1 MQANI
6 NYGLGLEMKTTAPRT
21 IPKTGKAKVPLEL
34 EKGELPLNTFGN
46 KAPFSGKIVSVERIV
61 GPKATG
67 ETTHIIIEYGGKMPY
82 WEGQS
87 YGVIPP
93 GAKVNSKGKEVPHG
107 VRLYSIA
114 SSRYGDAFDGKT
126 ATLCVRRA
134 TYWDPELNKEDP
146 AKKGICSNFLCDAKP
161 GEVVQMTGALQRQR
175 QRQRH
180 STQSCEGARH
190 LVLSYPSLATCRV
203 ASLTHAAS
211 FVPVPG
217 PTGKVMLLP
226 EDPSTV
232 HIMVATGT
240 GIAPFRSY
248 VRRFFCEDV
257 PNYNFKGLA
266 WLFMGVAN
274 SDAKLY
280 DDEFQALIAR
290 YPDQFR
296 LDYALSRE
304 QNNSKGGKMYIQDKV
319 EEYKDQ
325 VFDLL
330 NNGAHMYFCGLKG
343 MMPGILDMLEKVCA
357 EKNLK
362 FEDWLEKLKHE
373 GRWVRARAA
382 PACTLARADSRAPR
396 LRSTWR
402 STKLDSVE
410 PSRRGTRR
418 GARYAV
424 CNSAFYVSRT
434 CDSSMRLLSHH
445 STSTRPAAWCICCVG
460 C

>member
-1 MQANI
+1 
-6 NYGLGLEMKTTAPRT
+6 
-21 IPKTGKAKVPLEL
+21 
-34 EKGELPLNTFGN
+34 
-46 KAPFSGKIVSVERIV
+46 
-61 GPKATG
+61 
-67 ETTHIIIEYGGKMPY
+67 
-82 WEGQS
+82 
-87 YGVIPP
+87 
-93 GAKVNSKGKEVPHG
+93 
-107 VRLYSIA
+107 
-114 SSRYGDAFDGKT
+114 
-126 ATLCVRRA
+126 
-134 TYWDPELNKEDP
+134 
-146 AKKGICSNFLCDAKP
+146 
-161 GEVVQMTGALQRQR
+161 
-175 QRQRH
+175 
-180 STQSCEGARH
+180 
-190 LVLSYPSLATCRV
+190 
-203 ASLTHAAS
+203 
-211 FVPVPG
+211 
-217 PTGKVMLLP
+217 MLLP

-343 MMPGILDMLEKVCA
+343 KMPGILDMLEMVCA
-357 EKNLK
+357 EKGLK

-373 GRWVRARAA
+373 GRWVRARAP
-382 PACTLARADSRAPR
+382 PACRSLA
-396 LRSTWR
+396 LT
-402 STKLDSVE
+402 
-410 PSRRGTRR
+410 RGRPAYVAR
-418 GARYAV
+418 GG
-424 CNSAFYVSRT
+424 
-434 CDSSMRLLSHH
+434 LLSSILLSLVDEASWCTLRGVQFSFLCLTLSVVHA
-445 STSTRPAAWCICCVG
+445 STFSPLHQ
-460 C
+460 